1 MTNRPDRGRSMNQSK
16 ASTAAAEWQR
26 HAMLPLAAM
35 FGYSVSV
42 LHIYGIN
49 PYIIPVTTEFGWTR
63 GQFTGAFTFAIL
75 IQALLAVPVGML
87 VDRFG
92 SRKLGLAGVIMV
104 CLAFTTLGTST
115 GSLTNWYLLWGLIT
129 VVALPV
135 QATVWTSAVASR
147 FTASRGLAF
156 AITLCGASIAQFAF
170 PPLATRLIMTY
181 GWKTAFLGHGLI
193 WLAIVLPVVFF
204 FFRGARD
211 GGKQKVAA
219 PDIVTQ
225 ELDGMRF
232 SEGLRSTVYVRLLL
246 ASLFFTFTIVAL
258 NYQFMPIL
266 TGWGIEA
273 TTAAWLASLIG
284 LASIAGR
291 LVTGYLIDHFRASH
305 VGALVFLLPIAAV
318 LLLLYGQHV
327 AWAPALIAIMLGLT
341 LGAEVDV
348 IVYLTTRF
356 FGLKNFGALYGGLLA
371 ALSIGTAVGPL
382 VASVIF
388 DKTGSYDLFFWL
400 AIGLLLLSSLS
411 LFSLPK
417 PSHVQD
423 EKSV

>member
-1 MTNRPDRGRSMNQSK
+1 MNQNVK
-16 ASTAAAEWQR
+16 ATAVTEWR
-26 HAMLPLAAM
+26 NHATLPFAAM

-42 LHIYGIN
+42 IHIYGIN
-49 PYIIPVTTEFGWTR
+49 PYIIPVTTEFGWSR
-63 GQFTGAFTFAIL
+63 GEFTGAFTFAIL

-92 SRKLGLAGVIMV
+92 SRRLGLAGIIMV

-115 GSLTNWYLLWGLIT
+115 GDLSNWYLLWGLIT
-129 VVALPV
+129 LVALPV

-170 PPLATRLIMTY
+170 PPLATWLIGAY
-181 GWKTAFLGHGLI
+181 GWKTAFMWHGLI
-193 WLAIVLPVVFF
+193 WLAIVLPFVFF

-211 GGKQKVAA
+211 GKAAKVKSPEVPAA
-219 PDIVTQ
+219 VLEGISF
-225 ELDGMRF
+225 R
-232 SEGLRSTVYVRLLL
+232 EGLRSTVYVRLLL

-266 TGWGIEA
+266 SGWKIEA
-273 TTAAWLASLIG
+273 TNAAWLASLIG

-291 LVTGYLIDHFRASH
+291 LVTGYLIDHFRASR
-305 VGALVFLLPIAAV
+305 VGALVFLLPVAAV
-318 LLLLYGQHV
+318 LLLLYGQNY
-327 AWAPALIAIMLGLT
+327 APAPALIAIMLGLT

-371 ALSIGTAVGPL
+371 ALSIGTATGPL
-382 VASVIF
+382 AASVIF
-388 DKTGSYDLFFWL
+388 DRTASYDQFFWL
-400 AIGLLLLSSLS
+400 AIGLLLLSSVS
-411 LFSLPK
+411 LFSLPTPK
-417 PSHVQD
+417 PVD
-423 EKSV
+423 EGSADA

>member
-1 MTNRPDRGRSMNQSK
+1 MNHSP
-16 ASTAAAEWQR
+16 TFAAATEWR
-26 HAMLPLAAM
+26 SYPMLPFAAM

-42 LHIYGIN
+42 IHIYGIY
-49 PYIIPVTTEFGWTR
+49 PYILPVTAEFGWTR
-63 GQFTGAFTFAIL
+63 AQFTGAFTFAIL

-92 SRKLGLAGVIMV
+92 SRKLGLAGIIMV
-104 CLAFTTLGTST
+104 CLAFTTLGTSS

-129 VVALPV
+129 LVALPV

-170 PPLATRLIMTY
+170 PLLATKLISDY
-181 GWKTAFLGHGLI
+181 GWKTAFVWHGLI
-193 WLAIVLPVVFF
+193 WLAIVLPFVFF

-211 GGKQKVAA
+211 GGEKSTADAEIIA
-219 PDIVTQ
+219 PD
-225 ELDGMRF
+225 LDGMTF
-232 SEGLRSTVYVRLLL
+232 ADGLRSFAYVRLLI

-266 TGWGIEA
+266 AGWGIEA
-273 TTAAWLASLIG
+273 GKAAGLASLIG
-284 LASIAGR
+284 IASIIGR
-291 LVTGYLIDHFRASH
+291 LLTGFLIDHFRASY
-305 VGALVFLLPIAAV
+305 VGAFVFMLPIVAV
-318 LLLLYGQHV
+318 LLLIYGQDTPM
-327 AWAPALIAIMLGLT
+327 APALIAIMLGLT

-356 FGLKNFGALYGGLLA
+356 FGLKSFGALYGGLLA
-371 ALSIGTAVGPL
+371 ALSIGTAIGPL
-382 VASVIF
+382 VASMIF
-388 DKTGSYDLFFWL
+388 DRTGGYGPFFWL
-400 AIGLLLLSSLS
+400 AIGLLLLSSLA

-417 PSHVQD
+417 PPAIVG
-423 EKSV
+423 EKNV

>member
-1 MTNRPDRGRSMNQSK
+1 MSQS
-16 ASTAAAEWQR
+16 APGGAAEWR
-26 HAMLPLAAM
+26 NHFTLPVAAM

-42 LHIYGIN
+42 IHIYGIN

-63 GQFTGAFTFAIL
+63 AQFTGAFTFAIL

-92 SRKLGLAGVIMV
+92 SRKLGLAGIFMI
-104 CLAFTTLGTST
+104 CLAFTTLGTAD
-115 GSLTNWYLLWGLIT
+115 GGLTNWYLLWGLIT
-129 VVALPV
+129 LTALPV

-170 PPLATRLIMTY
+170 PPLATKLIGAY
-181 GWKTAFLGHGLI
+181 GWKTAFLWHGMI
-193 WLAIVLPVVFF
+193 WLAIVLPFVFF

-211 GGKQKVAA
+211 GRKAKDAGPHA
-219 PDIVTQ
+219 PATT
-225 ELDGMRF
+225 LDGMSFRD
-232 SEGLRSTVYVRLLL
+232 GLRSPVYVRLLL

-266 TGWGIEA
+266 AGWGIEA
-273 TTAAWLASLIG
+273 TNAAWLASLIG

-291 LVTGYLIDHFRASH
+291 LTTGYLIDHFRASH
-305 VGALVFLLPIAAV
+305 VGALVFLLPVVAV
-318 LLLLYGQHV
+318 LLLLDGQGN
-327 AWAPALIAIMLGLT
+327 ALAPALVAIMLGLT

-356 FGLKNFGALYGGLLA
+356 FGLKSFGALYGGLLA
-371 ALSIGTAVGPL
+371 ALSIGTAIGPL
-382 VASVIF
+382 VASMIF
-388 DKTGSYDLFFWL
+388 DKTNSYDQFFWL

-411 LFSLPK
+411 LFTLPK
-417 PSHVQD
+417 PPQIQ
-423 EKSV
+423 EII

>member
-1 MTNRPDRGRSMNQSK
+1 MNQNAK
-16 ASTAAAEWQR
+16 ATAAAEWR
-26 HAMLPLAAM
+26 SHATLPFAAM

-42 LHIYGIN
+42 IHIYGIN
-49 PYIIPVTTEFGWTR
+49 PYIIPVTTEFGWSR
-63 GQFTGAFTFAIL
+63 AQFTGAFTFAIL

-92 SRKLGLAGVIMV
+92 SRRLGLAGIIMV

-115 GSLTNWYLLWGLIT
+115 GDLFNWYLLWGLIT
-129 VVALPV
+129 LVALPV

-170 PPLATRLIMTY
+170 PPLATWLIGAY
-181 GWKTAFLGHGLI
+181 GWKTAFLWHGLI
-193 WLAIVLPVVFF
+193 WLAIVLPFVFF

-211 GGKQKVAA
+211 GKAIRAKATVA
-219 PDIVTQ
+219 I
-225 ELDGMRF
+225 LGGMSFR
-232 SEGLRSTVYVRLLL
+232 EGLSSSTYVRLLL

-266 TGWGIEA
+266 SGWKIEA
-273 TTAAWLASLIG
+273 TNAAWLASLIG
-284 LASIAGR
+284 LASIVGR
-291 LVTGYLIDHFRASH
+291 LMTGYLIDHFRASR
-305 VGALVFLLPIAAV
+305 VGAAVFLLPVVAV
-318 LLLLYGQHV
+318 LLLLYGQHY
-327 AWAPALIAIMLGLT
+327 APAPALVAIMLGLT

-371 ALSIGTAVGPL
+371 ALSIGTATGPL
-382 VASVIF
+382 AASVIF
-388 DKTGSYDLFFWL
+388 DKTHSYDQFFWL

-411 LFSLPK
+411 LFTLPK
-417 PSHVQD
+417 PQAI
-423 EKSV
+423 EG

>member
-1 MTNRPDRGRSMNQSK
+1 MNRS
-16 ASTAAAEWQR
+16 ATTTAAAEWR
-26 HAMLPLAAM
+26 SHAMLPFAAM

-42 LHIYGIN
+42 IHIYGIN
-49 PYIIPVTTEFGWTR
+49 PYIIPVTTEFGWSR
-63 GQFTGAFTFAIL
+63 AQFTGAFTFAIL
-75 IQALLAVPVGML
+75 IQALLAVPVGMM

-92 SRKLGLAGVIMV
+92 SRKLGLAGIVMV

-115 GSLTNWYLLWGLIT
+115 GDLANWYLLWGLIT
-129 VVALPV
+129 LVALPV

-170 PPLATRLIMTY
+170 PPLATKLIGTY
-181 GWKTAFLGHGLI
+181 GWKTAFLWHGLI
-193 WLAIVLPVVFF
+193 WLAIVLPVVFL

-211 GGKQKVAA
+211 GKAA
-219 PDIVTQ
+219 SDKSPEAPAAV
-225 ELDGMRF
+225 LDGIGFR
-232 SEGLRSTVYVRLLL
+232 EGLRSSVYVRLLL

-266 TGWGIEA
+266 SGWKIEA
-273 TTAAWLASLIG
+273 TNAAWLASLIG

-291 LVTGYLIDHFRASH
+291 LATGYLIDHFRASY
-305 VGALVFLLPIAAV
+305 VGATVFLLPVAAV
-318 LLLLYGQHV
+318 LLLLYGQYYPP
-327 AWAPALIAIMLGLT
+327 APALIAIMLGLT

-371 ALSIGTAVGPL
+371 ALSIGTAIGPL
-382 VASVIF
+382 IASMIF
-388 DKTGSYDLFFWL
+388 DRTGSYDQFFWL
-400 AIGLLLLSSLS
+400 AIGMLVLSSLS
-411 LFSLPK
+411 LFTLPK
-417 PSHVQD
+417 PSAIEE